1 MRLLL
6 PSRHLL
12 LSPPK
17 PFLVSNTFIN
27 DMKICTIGDTNS
39 LTDHPSFNRIKTD
52 NADAIINSSNFEKNY
67 DANIFIIQA
76 GDSNRDVLLAFLN
89 RICTDETALENRTSE
104 YLDVVL
110 IADIDMPNSLVDLS
124 LIEYDDI
131 AIHPKID
138 TDRIRI
144 GTISE
149 VMYVSDR
156 GLKKRWLIETDCV
169 ASIAEQYGFEIKVE
183 QMLDDMYHETLID
196 NKAKL
201 VIPEGTMRM
210 FVDLTRRIKQM
221 KEEAIS
227 SADEDENIIRLI
239 QQII

>member
-1 MRLLL
+1 
-6 PSRHLL
+6 
-12 LSPPK
+12 
-17 PFLVSNTFIN
+17 
-27 DMKICTIGDTNS
+27 MKICTIGDTNS

-76 GDSNRDVLLAFLN
+76 GDSNRDVMLAFLN
-89 RICTDETALENRTSE
+89 RICADETALENRTSD

-110 IADIDMPNSLVDLS
+110 IVDIDAPNSLVDLS
-124 LIEYDDI
+124 SIEYDDL
-131 AIHPKID
+131 AMHPKFD

-156 GLKKRWLIETDCV
+156 GLKKRWLIETNCV

-196 NKAKL
+196 NKTKL
-201 VIPEGTMRM
+201 VIPEGTTRM
-210 FVDLTRRIKQM
+210 FIDLTQRIKRI

-227 SADEDENIIRLI
+227 NADEDENIIRLI